1 MSIICDRG
9 GTRIK
14 GTTIET
20 IQDFVNIINAVR
32 VSLEDEMDPEDAAGI
47 MEQCGRL
54 AYATGDKNTEA
65 EAAAFREIT
74 DLLLK
79 NGKM

>member
-1 MSIICDRG
+1 MITCDRG

-14 GTTIET
+14 GTTIDV

-32 VSLEDEMDPEDAAGI
+32 VSLEDDMSPEDAAGI
-47 MEQCGRL
+47 LEQCGRL
-54 AYATGDKNTEA
+54 AYATGDKNAEA

-74 DLLLK
+74 SILL
-79 NGKM
+79 NSGRM